1 VDHQAADEDHDV
13 ELALARECAGHRLV
27 DKGHTVV
34 DLAPFY
40 VDGSDL
46 AQGARLEVPVPKL
59 DGQAPCLVC
68 QVPAL
73 VGIRAASAL
82 EEQYPATHGLEV
94 ELTHQPCG
102 VGRPPGRC
110 GVVTEVSLVDE
121 SELQG
126 HAGRLDRVD
135 RTEHGVGLL
144 PSTHSPPDFSQP
156 PQRATQPE

>member
-1 VDHQAADEDHDV
+1 MVPIWLRAHGSRSLSPNSTARRRASCARSQPWS
-13 ELALARECAGHRLV
+13 ELGLL
-27 DKGHTVV
+27 
-34 DLAPFY
+34 
-40 VDGSDL
+40 
-46 AQGARLEVPVPKL
+46 
-59 DGQAPCLVC
+59 
-68 QVPAL
+68 
-73 VGIRAASAL
+73 SAL

-121 SELQG
+121 SELKG

-144 PSTHSPPDFSQP
+144 SSTRRPPDFSQP